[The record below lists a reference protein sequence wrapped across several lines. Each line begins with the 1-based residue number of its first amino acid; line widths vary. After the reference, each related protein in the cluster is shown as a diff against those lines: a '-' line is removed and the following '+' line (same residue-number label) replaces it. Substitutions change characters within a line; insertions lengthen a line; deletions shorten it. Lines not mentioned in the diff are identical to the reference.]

1 MPIATTDASPASPAA
16 LDAFLKGVERRAW
29 VLAHAQC
36 GDARAAEMALAVTLM
51 RFRHGAGD
59 LPMARWP
66 LRFWALLLARP
77 EMRQAGGP
85 EAPDALRGLSGGPR
99 AILLLRLVAGLEEDA
114 IAEVLGVS
122 QAAVRMSLVRA
133 MKSLQAPAEQTLA
146 GLHEALRKRVR
157 ELPVDRVERLAALRR
172 VSTSGASA
180 GLGLPRPRP
189 RWLMLG
195 LWLALAA
202 VLAAF
207 VASFFLPPREPP
219 LAPGEQRELPL
230 ALPTTLSPESAAL
243 ASPDFDAVLE
253 ADSDEVLDDLLFYSW
268 LAGQAQEGGN
278 GE

>member
-1 MPIATTDASPASPAA
+1 MPIATNDAPIASTAA
-16 LDAFLKGVERRAW
+16 LDAFLKGIERRAW

-36 GDARAAEMALAVTLM
+36 GDARAAEMALAATLM
-51 RFRHGAGD
+51 RFRHGAGE

-66 LRFWALLLARP
+66 LRLWTLLLARP
-77 EMRQAGGP
+77 EMREVGGA
-85 EAPDALRGLSGGPR
+85 EVPDALRGLSGGPR
-99 AILLLRLVAGLEEDA
+99 AILLLRIVAGLEEVA

-122 QAAVRMSLVRA
+122 RAAVRLSLARA
-133 MKSLQAPAEQTLA
+133 MKSLEAPAEQTLSR
-146 GLHEALRKRVR
+146 LHETLRTRVR
-157 ELPVDRVERLAALRR
+157 ELPADRVKRLASLRR

-180 GLGLPRPRP
+180 GLALPPPRRRP
-189 RWLMLG
+189 LMLG

-207 VASFFLPPREPP
+207 VATFFLPPPEPP

-230 ALPTTLSPESAAL
+230 ALPTTLSPETAAL

-253 ADSDEVLDDLLFYSW
+253 ADPDAVLDDLLFYSW